1 MSPQKNDAKSG
12 FVIFFIK
19 IIRPKYKWQIQD
31 SPMQVSNISAYIVIT
46 MYIQTLKKKKWR
58 SNCNFYT
65 KSTGINQLFFLQ
77 FQDTAVKSN
86 SKEQLLKLQ
95 VNLPEFWKESIK
107 VDATYLIVAV
117 DTSGSMSG
125 SPITQVK
132 LSGRHNISYS
142 GCRHKWLHEWQSN
155 YSGKI
160 VW

>member
-1 MSPQKNDAKSG
+1 MSPQKNDTKSC
-12 FVIFFIK
+12 FVIFFVN

-31 SPMQVSNISAYIVIT
+31 SPMQVSNISAYSNYNVHENFKKKREEGLIVIS
-46 MYIQTLKKKKWR
+46 IQNPQEL
-58 SNCNFYT
+58 
-65 KSTGINQLFFLQ
+65 INFFLQ

-95 VNLPEFWKESIK
+95 VNLPELWKESIK

-142 GCRHKWLHEWQSN
+142 GCRHKWLHEWKSN
-155 YSGKI
+155 YSGKFI
-160 VW
+160 W